1 MHFESSPIKH
11 EFLKFLYNY
20 FSIQQAIVN
29 SIMLN
34 DVIDPIRLLMNERRK
49 QRQQGKA
56 RFRSLYRDILFLSL
70 VALGRENID
79 CGTVYTS
86 F

>member
-1 MHFESSPIKH
+1 M
-11 EFLKFLYNY
+11 
-20 FSIQQAIVN
+20 QAIVN

-79 CGTVYTS
+79 CGTV
-86 F
+86 FFCIFM